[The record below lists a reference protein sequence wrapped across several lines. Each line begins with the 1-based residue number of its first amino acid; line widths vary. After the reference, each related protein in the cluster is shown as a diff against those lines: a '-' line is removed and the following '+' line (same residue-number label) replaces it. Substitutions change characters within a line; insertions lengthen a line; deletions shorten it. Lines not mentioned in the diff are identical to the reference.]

1 MQPDFEFSSWKVPAR
16 DLNKV
21 SGSLYQAYD
30 RNVFA
35 LHQLKRSSF
44 LVSVGEDDAE
54 NLDPVIKIS
63 SFFFLF
69 SLFSLVYHSHFV
81 RPASF
86 HPTSRMGAIQEV
98 KRTHTSTLPKCPKHA
113 ILLLRSFLFF
123 LLA

>member
-1 MQPDFEFSSWKVPAR
+1 MFDIIDSDGTIHAMQPDFEFSSWKVPAR

-63 SFFFLF
+63 SFFFFFYFPFSPLSIIHTLF
-69 SLFSLVYHSHFV
+69 VL
-81 RPASF
+81 
-86 HPTSRMGAIQEV
+86 
-98 KRTHTSTLPKCPKHA
+98 LPF
-113 ILLLRSFLFF
+113 ILLLAWAQSKR
-123 LLA
+123 